1 MLDAGRE
8 ILRKLI
14 NSHGFHETHG
24 FISIR
29 VIREIRIQNETRMK
43 TILMAGGR
51 GTRIAELFP
60 NIPKP
65 LIPVAG
71 MPILER
77 EIRSLCAQGFKDI
90 ILTVGYLADKII
102 AYFGDGSQ
110 FGAKIDYFV
119 EESPLGNA
127 GALFRLREKIGDEP
141 FLLLNA
147 DAAFDVDF
155 NRMVAFHQ
163 NHGGLVTLF
172 THPNSHPYDSGLIIA
187 DKNGHVEKWLA
198 KEDERPQWYD
208 NRVNAGLH
216 VIDPKVLDIGLKS
229 LEINKKSGF
238 PQGKVDLDRQILKP
252 LCGSNMMFCYDSPE
266 YVKDMGTPERFHQ
279 VEADYKNGVVQ
290 AKNLTNKQ
298 KAIFLDRDGTINK
311 YVGFL
316 RNIDDFEL
324 LEGVA
329 EAIKLIN
336 QSGYLAI
343 VVTNQP
349 VIARGEVTWE
359 ELNEIHKKMATLLG
373 KEGAYVDGIYICPHH
388 PNKGFE
394 GERPEYKIDC
404 DCRKPKPGLLLQAAK
419 DFNIDLAESYMIGDS
434 HRDVEAG
441 ENAGVKKSIKV
452 EGNET
457 NALLKTIQSIIC

>member
-1 MLDAGRE
+1 
-8 ILRKLI
+8 
-14 NSHGFHETHG
+14 
-24 FISIR
+24 
-29 VIREIRIQNETRMK
+29 MK

-102 AYFGDGSQ
+102 SYFGDGSQ

-155 NRMVAFHQ
+155 NRMVAFHK

-187 DKNGHVEKWLA
+187 DENGHVEKWLA

-216 VIDPKVLDIGLKS
+216 VIVPKALDISLKS
-229 LEINKKSGF
+229 LEINKESGF
-238 PQGKVDLDRQILKP
+238 PQGKADLDRQILKP

-324 LEGVA
+324 IEGVA

-349 VIARGEVTWE
+349 VIARGETTWE

-388 PNKGFE
+388 PDKGFE

-404 DCRKPKPGLLLQAAK
+404 DCRKPKPGLLFHAAK
-419 DFNIDLAESYMIGDS
+419 DFNIDLSESYMIGDS

-441 ENAGVKKSIKV
+441 ENAGVKKSILIK
-452 EGNET
+452 ENNE
-457 NALLKTIQSIIC
+457 NALLSIINDIFKDEG

>member
-1 MLDAGRE
+1 
-8 ILRKLI
+8 
-14 NSHGFHETHG
+14 
-24 FISIR
+24 
-29 VIREIRIQNETRMK
+29 
-43 TILMAGGR
+43 MAGGR

-102 AYFGDGSQ
+102 SYFGDGSQ

-155 NRMVAFHQ
+155 NRMVAFHK

-187 DKNGHVEKWLA
+187 DENGHVEKWLA

-216 VIDPKVLDIGLKS
+216 VIVPKALDISLKS
-229 LEINKKSGF
+229 LEINKESGF
-238 PQGKVDLDRQILKP
+238 PQGKADLDRQILKP

-324 LEGVA
+324 IEGVA

-336 QSGYLAI
+336 QSGYLVI

-349 VIARGEVTWE
+349 VIARGETTWE

-388 PNKGFE
+388 PDKGFE

-404 DCRKPKPGLLLQAAK
+404 DCRKPKPGLLFHAAK
-419 DFNIDLAESYMIGDS
+419 DFNIDLSESYMIGDS

-441 ENAGVKKSIKV
+441 ENAGVKKSILIK
-452 EGNET
+452 ENNE
-457 NALLKTIQSIIC
+457 NALLSIINDIFKDEG

>member
-1 MLDAGRE
+1 
-8 ILRKLI
+8 
-14 NSHGFHETHG
+14 
-24 FISIR
+24 
-29 VIREIRIQNETRMK
+29 
-43 TILMAGGR
+43 MAGGR

-102 AYFGDGSQ
+102 AYFGDGCQ
-110 FGAKIDYFV
+110 FGVKIDYFV

-172 THPNSHPYDSGLIIA
+172 THPNSHPYDSGLVIA
-187 DKNGHVEKWLA
+187 DENGHVEKWLA

-216 VIDPKVLDIGLKS
+216 VIDPKTLDISLKS
-229 LEINKKSGF
+229 LEINKESGF

-324 LEGVA
+324 IEGVA

-388 PNKGFE
+388 PDKGFE

-419 DFNIDLAESYMIGDS
+419 DFNIDLSESYMIGDS

-441 ENAGVKKSIKV
+441 ENAGVKKSIRV
-452 EGNET
+452 EENCEYSLV
-457 NALLKTIQSIIC
+457 NKIIYILEHE

>member
-1 MLDAGRE
+1 
-8 ILRKLI
+8 
-14 NSHGFHETHG
+14 
-24 FISIR
+24 
-29 VIREIRIQNETRMK
+29 MK

-127 GALFRLREKIGDEP
+127 GALFRLRKKIGEEP

-147 DAAFDVDF
+147 DAAFDVNF

-187 DKNGHVEKWLA
+187 DENGHVEKWLA

-216 VIDPKVLDIGLKS
+216 VIDPKVLDISLKS
-229 LEINKKSGF
+229 LEINKESGF

-252 LCGSNMMFCYDSPE
+252 LCGSNLMFCYDSPE
-266 YVKDMGTPERFHQ
+266 YVKDMGIPERFHQ

-324 LEGVA
+324 IEGVA

-359 ELNEIHKKMATLLG
+359 ELNEIHEKMATLLG

-388 PNKGFE
+388 PDKGFE

-419 DFNIDLAESYMIGDS
+419 DFNIDLSESYMIGDS

-441 ENAGVKKSIKV
+441 ENAGVKKSILIK
-452 EGNET
+452 ENIE
-457 NALLKTIQSIIC
+457 NALLSIINEIIKDEG